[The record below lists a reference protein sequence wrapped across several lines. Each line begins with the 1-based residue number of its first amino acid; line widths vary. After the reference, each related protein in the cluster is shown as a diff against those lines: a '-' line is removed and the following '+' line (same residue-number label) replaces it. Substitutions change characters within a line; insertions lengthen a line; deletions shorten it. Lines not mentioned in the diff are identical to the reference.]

1 MDYNEAVKF
10 LFNSIPNYQNKGKTA
25 LRPGLKNIKILSK
38 HFKNPHN
45 KFKSVHIGGTN
56 GKGTTST
63 ETANLCN
70 SLGLKTGL
78 FTSPHIY
85 DFRERIQVN
94 GKRIKKSFITHFIKN
109 NKAFFSR
116 YDFSFFELTTIMA
129 FEYFKYEKVELAI
142 IEVGLGGRLDSTNII
157 NPLISLVTNVGTDH
171 QNILGDNI
179 IDIARE
185 KAGIIKSN
193 TLFIKGER
201 QENVDHIFLR
211 ECLKKKSTFVDAS
224 SEVFIKT
231 ISKNLTERKVKVLY
245 KNETL
250 KIRLKNPTNYF
261 LKNFHSAFLL
271 YSFIKEDFKK
281 NNSKPIMENNV
292 FKIFG
297 RWNVISIKP
306 LIISDGCHNV
316 EAFYQVINEIN
327 NTFHDKVYFILGG
340 IEDKNWNKIAGI
352 LPKAYKYIITEP
364 SIERAISCDQLSSI
378 FKKNKLHY
386 IIKPDLNEAI
396 SYCKAACDSND
407 LIFIGGSLFLI
418 SDYDEK

>member
-70 SLGLKTGL
+70 SLGLKIGL

-94 GKRIKKSFITHFIKN
+94 GKKIKKSFITNFIEN

-116 YDFSFFELTTIMA
+116 HDFSFFELTTIMA
-129 FEYFKYEKVELAI
+129 FEYFKYLKVELAI

-157 NPLISLVTNVGTDH
+157 NPVISLVTNVGSDH

-185 KAGIIKSN
+185 KAGIIKTK

-201 QENVDHIFLR
+201 QENIDHVFLR

-224 SEVFIKT
+224 SKVFIKT
-231 ISKNLTERKVKVLY
+231 ISKNLTERKVSVLY
-245 KNETL
+245 KNEVF
-250 KIRLKNPTNYF
+250 KIKLNNPTNYF
-261 LKNFHSAFLL
+261 LKNFYSAFLL
-271 YSFIKEDFKK
+271 YSYIKEYFKK
-281 NNSKPIMENNV
+281 NNSKAIIENND

-297 RWNVISIKP
+297 RWNIISRKP
-306 LIISDGCHNV
+306 LIISDGCHNM
-316 EAFYQVINEIN
+316 EAFTLVINEIN

-340 IEDKNWNKIAGI
+340 VKDKNWNKIAGI
-352 LPKAYKYIITEP
+352 LPKSYKYIITEP
-364 SIERAISCDQLSSI
+364 SIERAISCDQLASI
-378 FKKNKLHY
+378 FKKNKLNY
-386 IIKPDLNEAI
+386 TIKPNLNEAI
-396 SYCKAACDSND
+396 SDCKALCDSND

>member
-25 LRPGLKNIKILSK
+25 LRPGLKNINILSK
-38 HFKNPHN
+38 HFKNPQN
-45 KFKSVHIGGTN
+45 KFKSIHIGGTN

-70 SLGLKTGL
+70 SLGLKIGL

-94 GKRIKKSFITHFIKN
+94 GKKIKKSFITSFIEN
-109 NKAFFSR
+109 NKAFFSK

-129 FEYFKYEKVELAI
+129 FEYFKYLKVELAI

-157 NPLISLVTNVGTDH
+157 NPVISLVTNVGSDH

-185 KAGIIKSN
+185 KAGIIKTK

-201 QENVDHIFLR
+201 QENVDHVFLR
-211 ECLKKKSTFVDAS
+211 ECLKKKSTYVDAS
-224 SEVFIKT
+224 SKVFIKT
-231 ISKNLTERKVKVLY
+231 ISKNLTERKVRVLY
-245 KNETL
+245 NNQTF
-250 KIRLKNPTNYF
+250 KIKLNNATNYF

-271 YSFIKEDFKK
+271 YSYIKENFKK
-281 NNSKPIMENNV
+281 NNSKATIENND

-297 RWNVISIKP
+297 RWNVISRKP
-306 LIISDGCHNV
+306 LIISDGCHNM
-316 EAFYQVINEIN
+316 EAFSQIINEIN
-327 NTFHDKVYFILGG
+327 NTFHNNVYFILGG
-340 IEDKNWNKIAGI
+340 IKDKNWNKIAGI
-352 LPKAYKYIITEP
+352 LPKSYKYIITEP
-364 SIERAISCDQLSSI
+364 SIERAISCDQLASI
-378 FKKNKLHY
+378 FKKNKLRY

-396 SYCKAACDSND
+396 SYCKESCDSND

-418 SDYDEK
+418 SDYNEK

>member
-70 SLGLKTGL
+70 SLGLKIGL

-94 GKRIKKSFITHFIKN
+94 GKKIKKSFITNFIEN
-109 NKAFFSR
+109 NKVFFSR

-129 FEYFKYEKVELAI
+129 FEYFKYLKVELAI

-157 NPLISLVTNVGTDH
+157 NPVISLVTNVGSDH

-185 KAGIIKSN
+185 KAGIIKTK

-201 QENVDHIFLR
+201 QENVDHVFLR

-224 SEVFIKT
+224 SKVFIKT
-231 ISKNLTERKVKVLY
+231 ISKNLTERKVSVLY
-245 KNETL
+245 KNEVF
-250 KIRLKNPTNYF
+250 KIKLNNPTNYF
-261 LKNFHSAFLL
+261 LKNFYSAFLL
-271 YSFIKEDFKK
+271 YSYIKEYFKK
-281 NNSKPIMENNV
+281 NNSKAIIENND

-297 RWNVISIKP
+297 RWNIISRKP
-306 LIISDGCHNV
+306 LIISDGCHNM
-316 EAFYQVINEIN
+316 EAFTLVINEIN

-340 IEDKNWNKIAGI
+340 VKDKNWNKIAGI
-352 LPKAYKYIITEP
+352 LPKSYKYIITEP
-364 SIERAISCDQLSSI
+364 SIERAISCDQLASI
-378 FKKNKLHY
+378 FKKNKLNY
-386 IIKPDLNEAI
+386 TIKPNLNEAI
-396 SYCKAACDSND
+396 SDCKALCDSND

>member
-25 LRPGLKNIKILSK
+25 LRPGLKNINILSK

-70 SLGLKTGL
+70 SLGLKIGL

-94 GKRIKKSFITHFIKN
+94 GKKIKKSFITNFIEN

-116 YDFSFFELTTIMA
+116 HDFSFFELTTIMA
-129 FEYFKYEKVELAI
+129 FEYFKYLKVELAI

-157 NPLISLVTNVGTDH
+157 NPVISLVTNVGSDH

-185 KAGIIKSN
+185 KAGIIKTK

-201 QENVDHIFLR
+201 QENIDHVFLR

-224 SEVFIKT
+224 SKVFIKT
-231 ISKNLTERKVKVLY
+231 ISKNLTERKVRILY
-245 KNETL
+245 KNEVF
-250 KIRLKNPTNYF
+250 KIKLKNPTNYF
-261 LKNFHSAFLL
+261 LKNFYSSFLL
-271 YSFIKEDFKK
+271 YSYIKENFKK
-281 NNSKPIMENNV
+281 NNSKAIIENND

-297 RWNVISIKP
+297 RWNVISRKP
-306 LIISDGCHNV
+306 LIISDGCHNM
-316 EAFYQVINEIN
+316 EAFSQVINEIN

-340 IEDKNWNKIAGI
+340 VKDKNWNKIVAI
-352 LPKAYKYIITEP
+352 LPKSYKYIITEP
-364 SIERAISCDQLSSI
+364 SIERAISCDKLASI
-378 FKKNKLHY
+378 FKKNKLNY
-386 IIKPDLNEAI
+386 TIKPNLNEAI
-396 SYCKAACDSND
+396 SDCKALCDSND

>member
-70 SLGLKTGL
+70 SLGLKIGL

-94 GKRIKKSFITHFIKN
+94 GKKIKKSFITNFIEN
-109 NKAFFSR
+109 NKVFFSR

-129 FEYFKYEKVELAI
+129 FEYFKYLKVELAI

-157 NPLISLVTNVGTDH
+157 NPVISLVTNVGSDH
-171 QNILGDNI
+171 QNILGNNI

-185 KAGIIKSN
+185 KAGIIKTK

-201 QENVDHIFLR
+201 QENVDHVFLR

-224 SEVFIKT
+224 SKVFIKT
-231 ISKNLTERKVKVLY
+231 ISKNLTERKVSVLY
-245 KNETL
+245 KNEVF
-250 KIRLKNPTNYF
+250 KIKLNNPTNYF
-261 LKNFHSAFLL
+261 LKNFYSAFLL
-271 YSFIKEDFKK
+271 YSYIKEYFKK
-281 NNSKPIMENNV
+281 NNSKAIIENND

-297 RWNVISIKP
+297 RWNVISRKP
-306 LIISDGCHNV
+306 LIISDGCHNM
-316 EAFYQVINEIN
+316 EAFTLVINEIN

-340 IEDKNWNKIAGI
+340 IKDKNWNKIAGI
-352 LPKAYKYIITEP
+352 LPKSYKYIITEP
-364 SIERAISCDQLSSI
+364 SIERAISCDQLASI
-378 FKKNKLHY
+378 FKKNKLNY
-386 IIKPDLNEAI
+386 TIKPNLNEAI
-396 SYCKAACDSND
+396 SDCKALCDSND

>member
-1 MDYNEAVKF
+1 MNYNEAEKF
-10 LFNSIPNYQNKGKTA
+10 LFNSIPNYQNKGKAA

-38 HFKNPHN
+38 HFKNPHYN
-45 KFKSVHIGGTN
+45 FKSIHIGGTN

-94 GKRIKKSFITHFIKN
+94 GNKIKKSFVTHFIKN
-109 NKAFFSR
+109 NKKFFSR

-157 NPLISLVTNVGTDH
+157 NPVISLVTNVGSDH

-185 KAGIIKSN
+185 KAGIIKTK

-201 QENVDHIFLR
+201 QENIDHVFLR

-245 KNETL
+245 KNEVF
-250 KIRLKNPTNYF
+250 KIKLKNPTNYF

-271 YSFIKEDFKK
+271 YSYIKEHFDT
-281 NNSKPIMENNV
+281 NNLIATRGNSN

-297 RWNVISIKP
+297 RWNVISRKP
-306 LIISDGCHNV
+306 LIISDGCHNK
-316 EAFYQVINEIN
+316 EAFSQVIDEIN
-327 NTFHDKVYFILGG
+327 NIFHNKVYFILGG
-340 IEDKNWNKIAGI
+340 IEEKNWNKIAEI
-352 LPKAYKYIITEP
+352 MPKSYKYIITEP
-364 SIERAISCDQLSSI
+364 SIERAIPSDQLASI
-378 FKKNKLHY
+378 FKKNKLNY

-396 SYCKAACDSND
+396 SYCKASCNSNE

-418 SDYDEK
+418 SDYNEK

>member
-70 SLGLKTGL
+70 SLGLKIGL

-94 GKRIKKSFITHFIKN
+94 GKKIKKSFITNFIEN

-116 YDFSFFELTTIMA
+116 HDFSFFELTTIMA
-129 FEYFKYEKVELAI
+129 FEYFKYLKVELAI

-157 NPLISLVTNVGTDH
+157 NPVISLVTNVGSDH

-185 KAGIIKSN
+185 KAGIIKTK

-201 QENVDHIFLR
+201 QENIDHVFLR

-224 SEVFIKT
+224 SKVFIKT
-231 ISKNLTERKVKVLY
+231 ISKNLTERKVSVLY
-245 KNETL
+245 KNEVF
-250 KIRLKNPTNYF
+250 KIKLNNPTNYF
-261 LKNFHSAFLL
+261 LKNFYSAFLL
-271 YSFIKEDFKK
+271 YSYIKEYFKK
-281 NNSKPIMENNV
+281 NNSKAIIENND

-297 RWNVISIKP
+297 RWNIISRKP
-306 LIISDGCHNV
+306 LIISDGCHNM
-316 EAFYQVINEIN
+316 EAFTLVINEIN

-340 IEDKNWNKIAGI
+340 VKDKNWNKIAGI
-352 LPKAYKYIITEP
+352 LPKSYKYIITEP
-364 SIERAISCDQLSSI
+364 SIERAISCDQLASI
-378 FKKNKLHY
+378 LKKNKLNY
-386 IIKPDLNEAI
+386 TIKPNLNEAI
-396 SYCKAACDSND
+396 SDCKALCDSND

>member
-25 LRPGLKNIKILSK
+25 LRPGLKNINILSK

-70 SLGLKTGL
+70 SLGLKIGL

-94 GKRIKKSFITHFIKN
+94 GKKIKKSFITNFIEN

-116 YDFSFFELTTIMA
+116 HDFSFFELTTIMA
-129 FEYFKYEKVELAI
+129 FEYFKYLKVELAI

-157 NPLISLVTNVGTDH
+157 NPVISLVTNVGSDH

-185 KAGIIKSN
+185 KAGIIKIK

-201 QENVDHIFLR
+201 QENVDHVFLR

-224 SEVFIKT
+224 SKVFIKT
-231 ISKNLTERKVKVLY
+231 ISKNLTERKVSVLY
-245 KNETL
+245 KNEVF
-250 KIRLKNPTNYF
+250 KIKLKNPTNYF

-271 YSFIKEDFKK
+271 YSYIKEYFKK
-281 NNSKPIMENNV
+281 NNSKAIIENND

-297 RWNVISIKP
+297 RWNIISRKP
-306 LIISDGCHNV
+306 LIISDGCHNM
-316 EAFYQVINEIN
+316 EAFTLVINEIN

-340 IEDKNWNKIAGI
+340 VKDKNWNKIARI
-352 LPKAYKYIITEP
+352 LPKSYKYIITEP
-364 SIERAISCDQLSSI
+364 SIERAISCDQLASI
-378 FKKNKLHY
+378 LKKNKLNY
-386 IIKPDLNEAI
+386 TIKPNLNEAI
-396 SYCKAACDSND
+396 SDCKALCDSND

>member
-70 SLGLKTGL
+70 SLGLKIGL

-94 GKRIKKSFITHFIKN
+94 GKKIKKSFITNFIEN

-116 YDFSFFELTTIMA
+116 HDFSFFELTTIMA
-129 FEYFKYEKVELAI
+129 FEYFKYLKVELAI

-157 NPLISLVTNVGTDH
+157 NPVISLVTNVGSDH

-185 KAGIIKSN
+185 KAGIIKIK

-201 QENVDHIFLR
+201 QENVDHVFLR

-224 SEVFIKT
+224 SKVFIKT
-231 ISKNLTERKVKVLY
+231 ISKNLTERKVSVLY
-245 KNETL
+245 KNEVF
-250 KIRLKNPTNYF
+250 KIKLNNPTNYF
-261 LKNFHSAFLL
+261 LKNFYSAFLL
-271 YSFIKEDFKK
+271 YSYIKEYFKK
-281 NNSKPIMENNV
+281 NNSKAIIENND

-297 RWNVISIKP
+297 RWNIISRKP
-306 LIISDGCHNV
+306 LIISDGCHNM
-316 EAFYQVINEIN
+316 EAFTLVINEIN

-340 IEDKNWNKIAGI
+340 IKDKNWNKIAGI
-352 LPKAYKYIITEP
+352 LPKSYKYIITEP
-364 SIERAISCDQLSSI
+364 SIERAISCDQLASI
-378 FKKNKLHY
+378 FKKNKLNY
-386 IIKPDLNEAI
+386 TIKPNLNEAI
-396 SYCKAACDSND
+396 SDCKALCDSND

>member
-25 LRPGLKNIKILSK
+25 LRPGLKNINILSK

-70 SLGLKTGL
+70 SLGLKIGL

-94 GKRIKKSFITHFIKN
+94 GKKIKKSFITNFIEN
-109 NKAFFSR
+109 NKAFFSK

-129 FEYFKYEKVELAI
+129 FEYFKYLKVELAI

-157 NPLISLVTNVGTDH
+157 NPVISLVTNVGSDH

-185 KAGIIKSN
+185 KAGIIKTK
-193 TLFIKGER
+193 TLFIKGEK
-201 QENVDHIFLR
+201 QENIDHVFLR

-224 SEVFIKT
+224 SKVFIKT

-245 KNETL
+245 KKEVF
-250 KIRLKNPTNYF
+250 KIKLNNPTNYF

-271 YSFIKEDFKK
+271 YSYIKENFKK
-281 NNSKPIMENNV
+281 NNSKAIIENND

-297 RWNVISIKP
+297 RWNVISRKP
-306 LIISDGCHNV
+306 LIISDGCHNM
-316 EAFYQVINEIN
+316 EAFSQVINEIN

-340 IEDKNWNKIAGI
+340 VKDKNWNKIVAI
-352 LPKAYKYIITEP
+352 LPKSYKYIITEP
-364 SIERAISCDQLSSI
+364 SIERAISCDQLASI
-378 FKKNKLHY
+378 FKKNKLNY
-386 IIKPDLNEAI
+386 TIKPNLNEAI
-396 SYCKAACDSND
+396 SDCKALCDSND

>member
-25 LRPGLKNIKILSK
+25 LRPGLKNINILSK

-70 SLGLKTGL
+70 SLGLKIGL

-94 GKRIKKSFITHFIKN
+94 GKKIKKSFITNFIEN
-109 NKAFFSR
+109 NKAFFLR
-116 YDFSFFELTTIMA
+116 HDFSFFELTTIMA
-129 FEYFKYEKVELAI
+129 FEYFKYLKVELAI

-157 NPLISLVTNVGTDH
+157 NPVISLVTNVGSDH

-185 KAGIIKSN
+185 KAGIIKTK
-193 TLFIKGER
+193 TLFIKGEK
-201 QENVDHIFLR
+201 QENIDHVFLR

-224 SEVFIKT
+224 SKVFIKT

-245 KNETL
+245 KKEVF
-250 KIRLKNPTNYF
+250 KIKLKNPTNYF

-271 YSFIKEDFKK
+271 YSYIKENFKK
-281 NNSKPIMENNV
+281 NNSKAIIENND

-297 RWNVISIKP
+297 RWNVISRKP
-306 LIISDGCHNV
+306 LIISDGCHNM
-316 EAFYQVINEIN
+316 EAFSQVINEIN

-340 IEDKNWNKIAGI
+340 VKDKNWNKIVAI
-352 LPKAYKYIITEP
+352 LPKSYKYIITEP
-364 SIERAISCDQLSSI
+364 SIERAISCDQLASI
-378 FKKNKLHY
+378 FKKNKLNY
-386 IIKPDLNEAI
+386 TIKPNLNEAI
-396 SYCKAACDSND
+396 SDCKALCDSND

>member
-25 LRPGLKNIKILSK
+25 LRPGLKNINILSK
-38 HFKNPHN
+38 HFKNPQN
-45 KFKSVHIGGTN
+45 KFKSIHIGGTN

-70 SLGLKTGL
+70 SLGLKIGL

-94 GKRIKKSFITHFIKN
+94 GKKIKKSFITNFIEN
-109 NKAFFSR
+109 NKAFFSK

-129 FEYFKYEKVELAI
+129 FEYFKYLKVELAI

-211 ECLKKKSTFVDAS
+211 ECIKKKSTFVDAS
-224 SEVFIKT
+224 SEVDIKT

-271 YSFIKEDFKK
+271 YNYIKEHFDI
-281 NNSKPIMENNV
+281 NNSIANRGNSN

-297 RWNVISIKP
+297 RWNVISRKP
-306 LIISDGCHNV
+306 LIISDGCHNT
-316 EAFYQVINEIN
+316 EAFSQVIDEIN
-327 NTFHDKVYFILGG
+327 NTFHNKVYFILGG
-340 IEDKNWNKIAGI
+340 IEDKNWNKIAEI
-352 LPKAYKYIITEP
+352 LPKSYKYIITEP
-364 SIERAISCDQLSSI
+364 SIDRAIPSDQLASI
-378 FKKNKLHY
+378 FNKNKLYY

-396 SYCKAACDSND
+396 SYCKASCNSNE

-418 SDYDEK
+418 SDYNEK